1 MKETVMS
8 EVYSGLDSNIASE
21 NDFVDCWDV
30 MHYTTDK
37 KGRTNYLRIG
47 RAWAKDDSDAINIKL
62 YAAPFTNR
70 DGECWLTLV
79 PYDPEWKKK

>member
-1 MKETVMS
+1 MSDEYVPFDNTVP
-8 EVYSGLDSNIASE
+8 D
-21 NDFVDCWDV
+21 NDLIDCWDV

-47 RAWAKDDSDAINIKL
+47 RAWAKDDSDAINVKL